1 MSGKRTPMTADS
13 LNEAERAII
22 THYRALSE
30 NDQDAISQLA
40 NSLSEC
46 AMEAPQS

>member
-1 MSGKRTPMTADS
+1 MPVAVDS

-22 THYRALSE
+22 IHYRALSE
-30 NDQDAISQLA
+30 EDQDAISQLA

-46 AMEAPQS
+46 ATEVAAQPES